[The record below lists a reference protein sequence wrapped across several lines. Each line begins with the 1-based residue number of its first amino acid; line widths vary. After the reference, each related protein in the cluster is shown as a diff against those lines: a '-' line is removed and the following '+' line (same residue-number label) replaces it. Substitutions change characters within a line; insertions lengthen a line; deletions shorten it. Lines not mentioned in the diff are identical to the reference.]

1 MESSD
6 MKNMVVLKNLPS
18 NMVEEAIIIFKEN
31 QGVKETE
38 FIEKGRRTNSIEI
51 QTKSKDCILK
61 EAEMLV
67 TDYINK
73 IENKNE
79 NNLVARNEN
88 GLFIENETNSVV
100 INIKFKQSD
109 SIFRGEKISKNGIT
123 NFVKLYSVAKFR
135 CTNLE
140 YHKNSKYIKCIYFEE
155 I

>member
-31 QGVKETE
+31 QKVMEKELIDKSNKINFSE
-38 FIEKGRRTNSIEI
+38 P
-51 QTKSKDCILK
+51 QTKSKEYILK

-73 IENKNE
+73 IEEKSKTNKTE
-79 NNLVARNEN
+79 KNL
-88 GLFIENETNSVV
+88 
-100 INIKFKQSD
+100 K
-109 SIFRGEKISKNGIT
+109 
-123 NFVKLYSVAKFR
+123 
-135 CTNLE
+135 
-140 YHKNSKYIKCIYFEE
+140 SKYKNLKKYSIVSTVLLIISLIINF